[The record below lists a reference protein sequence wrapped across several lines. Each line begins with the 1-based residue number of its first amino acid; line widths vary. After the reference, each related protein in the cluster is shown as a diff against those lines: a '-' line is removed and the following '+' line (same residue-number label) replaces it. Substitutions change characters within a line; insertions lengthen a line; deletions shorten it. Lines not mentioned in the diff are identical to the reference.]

1 MVPNGQIWQE
11 QLDASQRRSYTTARQ
26 PACPPTFS
34 DKNTLPTEN
43 ISQLH
48 FDATGAYLATLCE
61 NAPSTIWIWSL
72 RTMSL
77 STVLIHHH
85 PIKTLQWHPTQAS
98 LLLIRCAIGSPII
111 HLWNA
116 TWQAP
121 RVLGVPLQ
129 QGRGGKLEACWLSA
143 APDGKPRF
151 IIGNASNHTV
161 VRVLDEGESPAL
173 ESQLAMMTATAG
185 RETPSLLGPEDMF
198 DEGNSMDFSPV
209 KLSTNH
215 GTKVLRAEEM
225 RVGAGGWND
234 EEMDD
239 TFDFKR

>member
-1 MVPNGQIWQE
+1 M
-11 QLDASQRRSYTTARQ
+11 
-26 PACPPTFS
+26 
-34 DKNTLPTEN
+34 
-43 ISQLH
+43 
-48 FDATGAYLATLCE
+48 
-61 NAPSTIWIWSL
+61 
-72 RTMSL
+72 
-77 STVLIHHH
+77 
-85 PIKTLQWHPTQAS
+85 
-98 LLLIRCAIGSPII
+98 
-111 HLWNA
+111 
-116 TWQAP
+116 
-121 RVLGVPLQ
+121 
-129 QGRGGKLEACWLSA
+129 
-143 APDGKPRF
+143 
-151 IIGNASNHTV
+151 
-161 VRVLDEGESPAL
+161 RVLDEGESPAL